1 VADFVFSTLLCISC
15 LLYHPEHLQLQYFC
29 LPPDACP
36 NLSDGSLT
44 SSLSLTVSVFIE
56 AEVLVITQFI
66 CNLVLSTF
74 VPQVWHHCWQRTIPL
89 LLSCNA
95 ARDSCNLFPL
105 LISRRGDVFVA
116 HSFCTWQ
123 SAGQVVLQGLHIS
136 HSSIL
141 DYGSGAHN

>member
-1 VADFVFSTLLCISC
+1 MQGPRYFNDQIKWNLRFFTSRMSSRPQVTQNKTIILIFCFDDRSQDILITSCKNSSSFPLPISVADFVFSTLLCISC

-66 CNLVLSTF
+66 CKLVLSTF
-74 VPQVWHHCWQRTIPL
+74 VPQVWHHC
-89 LLSCNA
+89 
-95 ARDSCNLFPL
+95 
-105 LISRRGDVFVA
+105 
-116 HSFCTWQ
+116 
-123 SAGQVVLQGLHIS
+123 
-136 HSSIL
+136 
-141 DYGSGAHN
+141 